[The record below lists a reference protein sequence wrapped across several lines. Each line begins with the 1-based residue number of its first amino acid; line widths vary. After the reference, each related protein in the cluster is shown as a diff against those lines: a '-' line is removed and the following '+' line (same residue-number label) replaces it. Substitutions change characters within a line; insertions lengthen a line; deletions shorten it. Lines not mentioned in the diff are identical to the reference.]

1 MPRVLDLRHM
11 KSLAVRDLIE
21 LANLGDFD
29 RVNEQVRQVAGCTRP
44 VNLVGQTT
52 TLDAT
57 TRNVLRS
64 YSTANEPTGRLLTT
78 CGNRRASRC
87 PACSRVYAADT
98 YHLIKAGLSG
108 GKTVPEAVR
117 THPRVFATLTAP
129 SFGPVHNRPTDKP
142 RCACGAQHAE
152 DASEL
157 GTPLRPSAYDY
168 TGAVLWN
175 AHAGALWARTT
186 TYIRRALAAHLGMTQ
201 KALNAALRISFA
213 KVAEYQKRG
222 LVHFHAV
229 IRLDGPK
236 GSNQPPPTW
245 ATVDALKTA
254 IESATIKNAAESRGR
269 DTRARLTVTSAHTG
283 DREIRWGDRLDV
295 REITAL
301 GDGELTDKAVAGY
314 VAKYATKSAEDSG
327 TVDRSLI
334 CAPCGGRGYQ
344 TGPDGYRRKRLWKR
358 ADAPRNP
365 DGSRPRLDIPPGR
378 FRDLCPHCEGT
389 GQTEPIE
396 NLPVQDHV
404 RRMIGTAWEL
414 GQFPEFADLK
424 LSKWAHML
432 GFRGHFSTKSRR
444 YSTTLGALRDV
455 RRAWRVEQARAR
467 AGLHAPDESS
477 TLVTESS
484 WAYLASG
491 YRPGEELL
499 AAQVR
504 YEIKQELR
512 FRQEEGDLG
521 AECAADR

>member
-1 MPRVLDLRHM
+1 MPRMLDLSHV

-21 LANLGDFD
+21 LANLDDFD

-57 TRNVLRS
+57 TRTVLRS
-64 YSTANEPTGRLLTT
+64 YSTTDEPTGRLLTT

-87 PACSRVYAADT
+87 PSCSRVYAADT

-108 GKTVPEAVR
+108 GKAVRETVR

-129 SFGPVHNRPTDKP
+129 SFGPVHNRPTTNSKTRP
-142 RCACGAQHAE
+142 CACDTQHTENAP
-152 DASEL
+152 EL

-175 AHAGALWARTT
+175 AHAGALWARFT
-186 TYIRRALAAHLGMTQ
+186 TYLRRALAAHLGMTQ

-229 IRLDGPK
+229 IRFDGPE
-236 GSNQPPPTW
+236 GSNQPPPSW
-245 ATVDALKTA
+245 ATIDALKTA
-254 IESATIKNAAESRGR
+254 IEDAAEN
-269 DTRARLTVTSAHTG
+269 AVLTVTSDHTG

-334 CAPCGGRGYQ
+334 CEPCGGRGYPR
-344 TGPDGYRRKRLWKR
+344 GLDGDPC
-358 ADAPRNP
+358 ADC
-365 DGSRPRLDIPPGR
+365 D
-378 FRDLCPHCEGT
+378 GT
-389 GQTEPIE
+389 GQAES
-396 NLPVQDHV
+396 LQDLRVQRHV
-404 RRMIGTAWEL
+404 RQMIRTAWAL
-414 GQFPEFADLK
+414 GHLPEFAHLK
-424 LSKWAHML
+424 LWKWAHML

-455 RRAWRVEQARAR
+455 RKAWRIAQAHTD
-467 AGLHAPDESS
+467 AGQEPTEED
-477 TLVTESS
+477 TTFVTESS
-484 WAYLASG
+484 WSYLASG

-499 AAQVR
+499 AAQTR
-504 YEIKQELR
+504 HEIQQAR
-512 FRQEEGDLG
+512 S
-521 AECAADR
+521 AADRVKTEGEVWL